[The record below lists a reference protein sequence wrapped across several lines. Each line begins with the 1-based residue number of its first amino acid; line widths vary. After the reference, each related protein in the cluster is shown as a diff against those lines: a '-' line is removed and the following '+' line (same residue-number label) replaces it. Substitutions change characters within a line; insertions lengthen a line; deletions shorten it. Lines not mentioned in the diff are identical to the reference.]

1 MASDPRD
8 ALERVLPSGTS
19 VAYVDPACRAW
30 METVDDHVG
39 ARPFPL
45 VAELLPWSSDAW
57 RAELDARE
65 RRRERV
71 KERRRDENV
80 TRSNPDDIAERA
92 RHRSLARY
100 LAHLGDDPRASWD
113 HASLDDPAATFYR
126 GDDEDEDEDDEDDDA
141 SLARVP
147 SEAARRRRALRR
159 GGAAATAML
168 LASLAPGIV
177 PEAAS
182 AANVAAAATAISLD
196 AGHRGARPSRGRIPI
211 PAVLPV
217 VAAASIPSPEGDDY
231 AEGED
236 ASAPPVPRSRRGLE
250 ERLLLFSPASRS
262 RVSLRSILAHS
273 PGALADDDARRL
285 ACYQLVSG
293 VAAMHARGVA
303 FGGRGMRP
311 EDVVVHDAPGSPSAC
326 FAGLFRAAARGER
339 RRGRRRGGGGGGGG
353 GSGDDG
359 GGDGSDGGDG
369 DGDGEGGVVVSARY
383 PRNARSGF
391 GSAGASDLDSDR
403 GPGWRSKDF
412 DETSLER
419 VTSAWRAGAVS
430 NLDYILELNRRAG
443 RSRGDR
449 GFHAVVPWVIDFTR
463 DPTEPTA
470 ADADASGWRDL
481 GKTKWRLARGDE
493 QLDHAYANTHPP
505 HHVQDDCLSELA
517 VCAYKARRLPLSVLR
532 QTVRST
538 FVAEE
543 YPGTMERLYRWSPD
557 EAVPE
562 FYDDPTVFVSTHGD
576 AMGDLAT
583 PEWSAGPEDFA
594 ETQGGVGVGQSHRGT
609 PRVDRS
615 HLRRRA
621 GGRRGRRGEK
631 RARAAGGPDRAEKV
645 RPRATVSKTA
655 SARGRTRTRAA
666 EVPRRARSERSTS
679 GRGTRDASRTRSH
692 RARVLSGRARSRAR
706 TGDGRR
712 RVARRRARR
721 MWTRRTKTRSNASD
735 EDARSNASDE
745 DSDGDFTS
753 GSFLTCS
760 AARGDVAALGRLFA
774 ETYAPRGGRVTID
787 ALPPSVRSA
796 TRRMLSR
803 RPPTA
808 AAIRDSTLFPPRI
821 RSAAKALAAIR
832 DAPAG
837 IARVEAAAE
846 ALAGG
851 EGDVE
856 ALVAPAAAEAL
867 RDALRRAGEAR
878 TGSDE
883 DANDE
888 ASSRALGVAVGA
900 IIARVAR
907 RAPARV
913 SRRLLP
919 SLISSTLTGDAFPAS
934 RALDAARRETLDP
947 AVLRAAR
954 LVLGDAAYRAKIQP
968 AVIAC
973 LTPTGSE
980 ASKEASKEALNPD
993 PDVPSVSDSDPDVSS
1008 VSSAAAAALAAT
1020 VADAGSL
1027 PAALRDVVRPL
1038 VAALGDGPGV
1048 IDAIARVN
1056 AVLDAPAVVRHVLP
1070 ALERLVGPVDA
1081 HLPGCGAR
1089 NPSEDGHSRAT
1100 AAEHRGERDAVDDA
1114 VGSDDARGVDAS
1126 YASSEATAVRE
1137 GWSRAPS
1144 SARAFAPSA
1153 APLASETRALAAL
1166 AALEATIRE
1175 VSPRVVGDRVFPRAP
1190 RPPGPLLSLL
1200 LLPTPSL
1207 PTLLAAADVVVTA
1220 AKRVGAKRAVE
1231 TAARRLGPLFA
1242 FAAEDVKNEPETESS
1257 ESSDDPPAAL
1267 AVVRVLYPGLADA
1280 CGFRALRDATPEWE
1294 AIEARLGRWYGWV
1307 PSRAALDFQP
1317 PAARMDATL
1326 ATTEPTTAASP
1337 GTSFHRDGVENRTG
1351 NERYVARGFGG
1362 GERRVAGTDA
1372 RRLARGAPRE
1382 RLRLETRRE
1391 ETSRRRRSGRRLGKI
1406 QSETRLRRSD

>member
-126 GDDEDEDEDDEDDDA
+126 GDDEDEDDEDDDA

-182 AANVAAAATAISLD
+182 AATVAAAATAISLD
-196 AGHRGARPSRGRIPI
+196 AGHRGARPARGRIPI

-262 RVSLRSILAHS
+262 CVSLRSILAHS

-339 RRGRRRGGGGGGGG
+339 RRGRRRGAGGGGGG

-359 GGDGSDGGDG
+359 GGDDSDGGDG
-369 DGDGEGGVVVSARY
+369 DGDGEGGVVVSARC

-562 FYDDPTVFVSTHGD
+562 LYDDPTVFVSTHGD

-583 PEWSAGPEDFA
+583 PEWSAGPEDF
-594 ETQGGVGVGQSHRGT
+594 VRKH
-609 PRVDRS
+609 
-615 HLRRRA
+615 
-621 GGRRGRRGEK
+621 
-631 RARAAGGPDRAEKV
+631 RAALESDRV
-645 RPRATVSKTA
+645 TA
-655 SARGRTRTRAA
+655 GLPAWIDLTFGAA
-666 EVPRRARSERSTS
+666 LEGVAAVAAKNVLVPPVDPTVPRRC
-679 GRGTRDASRTRSH
+679 
-692 RARVLSGRARSRAR
+692 GRARLFRRPHPPANGRGRAPPR
-706 TGDGRR
+706 CLAAPAPSEAHRDAARETLRGRDPIALVSSPDALVRALEPATDADGW
-712 RVARRRARR
+712 RAVEPDRFGPEGP
-721 MWTRRTKTRSNASD
+721 KPKDASD

-821 RSAAKALAAIR
+821 RSAAKALAVIR

-851 EGDVE
+851 EG
-856 ALVAPAAAEAL
+856 
-867 RDALRRAGEAR
+867 
-878 TGSDE
+878 
-883 DANDE
+883 
-888 ASSRALGVAVGA
+888 
-900 IIARVAR
+900 
-907 RAPARV
+907 
-913 SRRLLP
+913 
-919 SLISSTLTGDAFPAS
+919 
-934 RALDAARRETLDP
+934 
-947 AVLRAAR
+947 
-954 LVLGDAAYRAKIQP
+954 Q
-968 AVIAC
+968 
-973 LTPTGSE
+973 
-980 ASKEASKEALNPD
+980 
-993 PDVPSVSDSDPDVSS
+993 
-1008 VSSAAAAALAAT
+1008 
-1020 VADAGSL
+1020 
-1027 PAALRDVVRPL
+1027 
-1038 VAALGDGPGV
+1038 
-1048 IDAIARVN
+1048 
-1056 AVLDAPAVVRHVLP
+1056 
-1070 ALERLVGPVDA
+1070 
-1081 HLPGCGAR
+1081 
-1089 NPSEDGHSRAT
+1089 
-1100 AAEHRGERDAVDDA
+1100 
-1114 VGSDDARGVDAS
+1114 
-1126 YASSEATAVRE
+1126 
-1137 GWSRAPS
+1137 W
-1144 SARAFAPSA
+1144 
-1153 APLASETRALAAL
+1153 
-1166 AALEATIRE
+1166 
-1175 VSPRVVGDRVFPRAP
+1175 
-1190 RPPGPLLSLL
+1190 
-1200 LLPTPSL
+1200 
-1207 PTLLAAADVVVTA
+1207 
-1220 AKRVGAKRAVE
+1220 
-1231 TAARRLGPLFA
+1231 
-1242 FAAEDVKNEPETESS
+1242 
-1257 ESSDDPPAAL
+1257 
-1267 AVVRVLYPGLADA
+1267 
-1280 CGFRALRDATPEWE
+1280 
-1294 AIEARLGRWYGWV
+1294 
-1307 PSRAALDFQP
+1307 
-1317 PAARMDATL
+1317 
-1326 ATTEPTTAASP
+1326 
-1337 GTSFHRDGVENRTG
+1337 
-1351 NERYVARGFGG
+1351 
-1362 GERRVAGTDA
+1362 
-1372 RRLARGAPRE
+1372 
-1382 RLRLETRRE
+1382 
-1391 ETSRRRRSGRRLGKI
+1391 
-1406 QSETRLRRSD
+1406 